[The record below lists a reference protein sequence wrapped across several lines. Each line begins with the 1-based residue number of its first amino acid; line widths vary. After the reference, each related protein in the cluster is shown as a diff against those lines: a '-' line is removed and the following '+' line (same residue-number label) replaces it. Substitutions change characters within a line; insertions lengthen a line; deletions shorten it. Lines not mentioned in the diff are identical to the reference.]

1 MNSDEASFLPDLSHV
16 PRSFLADE
24 APAPCVTKRENIDLR
39 IGPRD
44 ELNPNSELDGGGRA
58 VSERCGLSA
67 NAPCRPLLQRRTRVA
82 PRGKRRTSR
91 QARVAH
97 TSSGPPASPHARMPK
112 RSAPAPS
119 PAPDTGVPT
128 DSVTKKRKSKA
139 PLVIPEPEGWRQ
151 RWDLITELRRD
162 RTAVVDQM
170 GSEAIAA
177 SSAPGADRAYET
189 LVSLM
194 LSSQTK
200 DTVNMATMKKLR
212 DHGCTVQKILQTPDE
227 RLDELIHAVGF
238 HNTKTKHIKQATQM
252 ISDNNAGK
260 IPDTMDGLLALPGV
274 GPKMALIILR
284 VVFGKVEG
292 ISVDTHVHR
301 IANQLAWT
309 GETSTKTPEHTRAAL
324 EAWMPREVW
333 EDVNLVLVGLGQEVQ
348 TEKAKLLS
356 KCCGCSRPADALR
369 LAALLGIKVQKELK
383 KAGLDVPSL
392 VVDEDL

>member
-44 ELNPNSELDGGGRA
+44 ELNPNSELDGGGARGVGAMRA
-58 VSERCGLSA
+58 LRKRTMPPPPSKAHSSRAAGQAPHVTAGPCG
-67 NAPCRPLLQRRTRVA
+67 TH
-82 PRGKRRTSR
+82 SR
-91 QARVAH
+91 QAR
-97 TSSGPPASPHARMPK
+97 PPAHMPK

>member
-1 MNSDEASFLPDLSHV
+1 
-16 PRSFLADE
+16 
-24 APAPCVTKRENIDLR
+24 
-39 IGPRD
+39 
-44 ELNPNSELDGGGRA
+44 
-58 VSERCGLSA
+58 
-67 NAPCRPLLQRRTRVA
+67 
-82 PRGKRRTSR
+82 
-91 QARVAH
+91 
-97 TSSGPPASPHARMPK
+97 
-112 RSAPAPS
+112 
-119 PAPDTGVPT
+119 
-128 DSVTKKRKSKA
+128 
-139 PLVIPEPEGWRQ
+139 
-151 RWDLITELRRD
+151 
-162 RTAVVDQM
+162 
-170 GSEAIAA
+170 
-177 SSAPGADRAYET
+177 
-189 LVSLM
+189 M

-309 GETSTKTPEHTRAAL
+309 GENVNEDARAYSRGTGGLDAARGVGRR
-324 EAWMPREVW
+324 EPRFGRSRPRGA
-333 EDVNLVLVGLGQEVQ
+333 DR
-348 TEKAKLLS
+348 KAKLLS

-369 LAALLGIKVQKELK
+369 LAALLGIKVQGAQEG
-383 KAGLDVPSL
+383 GLDVLRWLWMRTTPSPGQHL
-392 VVDEDL
+392 VPVEARCTGPGACQERRRETPRD

>member
-44 ELNPNSELDGGGRA
+44 ELNPNSELDGGGGA
-58 VSERCGLSA
+58 RCRSDAGSPQTHHAAPSFKGALESRRGASSA
-67 NAPCRPLLQRRTRVA
+67 RHGRPVWHTR
-82 PRGKRRTSR
+82 R
-91 QARVAH
+91 QAR
-97 TSSGPPASPHARMPK
+97 PHARMPK